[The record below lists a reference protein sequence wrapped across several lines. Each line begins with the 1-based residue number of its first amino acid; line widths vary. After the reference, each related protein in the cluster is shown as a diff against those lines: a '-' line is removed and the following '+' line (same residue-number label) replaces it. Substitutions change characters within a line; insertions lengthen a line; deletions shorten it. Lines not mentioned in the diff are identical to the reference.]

1 LSIEALDKRG
11 ISIKGILFNGNENQD
26 TESII
31 LERSRI
37 PFLGRISQTTEVNQE
52 FIASESLKIQFL

>member
-31 LERSRI
+31 LERSGI